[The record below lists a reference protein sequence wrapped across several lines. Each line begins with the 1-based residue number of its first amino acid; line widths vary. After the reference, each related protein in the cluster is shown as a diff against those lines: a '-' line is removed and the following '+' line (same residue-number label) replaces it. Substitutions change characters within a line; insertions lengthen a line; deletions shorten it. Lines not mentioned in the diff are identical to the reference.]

1 MGHHGTNVKTRR
13 DRSKGSRKK
22 IRGVSTMKGLNI
34 DLTNGQYSMLYDSVV
49 KANPVDADPNFD
61 VQTYDNLLDAICKA
75 TVTYLK

>member
-1 MGHHGTNVKTRR
+1 
-13 DRSKGSRKK
+13 
-22 IRGVSTMKGLNI
+22 MKGLNI
-34 DLTNGQYSMLYDSVV
+34 DLTNGQYSMLYDIVV